1 MVAVCSEW
9 SLAVAR
15 EPSLALS
22 LCSFPVAEQILDSIS
37 SKAWS
42 LFLIIADKK
51 AQKSKKKKQKEKKKK
66 KQTDRE

>member
-1 MVAVCSEW
+1 MAAVCSEW

-15 EPSLALS
+15 EPRLALS

-51 AQKSKKKKQKEKKKK
+51 A
-66 KQTDRE
+66 